1 MQKTLMLVS
10 LVLLTSFAEA
20 KQSHVCGS
28 EFDVSF
34 ADYQVEQ
41 AISSHQT
48 KLVIQ
53 NLKHIATYQKQSHAD
68 LNKIAELASRADET
82 SNPNFE
88 YEQTQIAALNAEI
101 AANCFR
107 IVDIQ
112 SAN

>member
-1 MQKTLMLVS
+1 MRKTLMLVFVVLMAS
-10 LVLLTSFAEA
+10 LAEA
-20 KQSHVCGS
+20 KQSNVCGS
-28 EFDVSF
+28 EFDISF

-48 KLVIQ
+48 KLLIQ
-53 NLKHIATYQKQSHAD
+53 NLKRIATYQKQAHAD
-68 LNKIAELASRADET
+68 LNKITELEARADEIA
-82 SNPNFE
+82 NPKYE

-107 IVDIQ
+107 IVDLQ